1 MAHEPE
7 DAPMDA
13 PAVGARPDERPDERD
28 EPGGGARR
36 YGGASADERKAQRR
50 ERLIEAG
57 FEVFGRD
64 GYLKTTMRLICAQ
77 ARLSERYFYE
87 SFASTEELFATV
99 HRREATKCWPIMQAQ
114 ISVCGATHGVDMMR
128 AAMRAFFA
136 HIKEDPR
143 RAQILLADAVT
154 AGMADPQKLGTRLS
168 QFADLVRDRLML
180 RYPEM
185 RQEVVID
192 YVAGGI
198 AGLII
203 QVGSVWVSRGFDTPV
218 ELVAE
223 HVVYAWRGMYLWLE
237 EGAAA
242 KRAALA

>member
-1 MAHEPE
+1 MAHEP
-7 DAPMDA
+7 DAMPTDE
-13 PAVGARPDERPDERD
+13 PLGERPEERE
-28 EPGGGARR
+28 EPGGTRR
-36 YGGASADERKAQRR
+36 YGGVSADERRLQRR

-99 HRREATKCWPIMQAQ
+99 HRRESTKCWPIMQAH
-114 ISVCGATHGVDMMR
+114 ISACGSVNGVDLMR

-136 HIKEDPR
+136 HIKQDPR
-143 RAQILLADAVT
+143 RAQILLTDAVT

-168 QFADLVRDRLML
+168 QFADLVRDRLL
-180 RYPEM
+180 QRYPEM
-185 RQEVVID
+185 RQELVVD
-192 YVAGGI
+192 YVAGGL

-218 ELVAE
+218 DLVAE
-223 HVVYAWRGMYLWLE
+223 HVVYAWRGLYQWLE

-242 KRAALA
+242 KRAATQVLPG